1 MSSLRHK
8 LNIQKKGLPKLAS
21 KWCGASKALV
31 LWPFSA
37 PAAGEGL
44 FLFVSKAVIT

>member
-21 KWCGASKALV
+21 NWCETSEALFFK
-31 LWPFSA
+31 PFSA
-37 PAAGEGL
+37 RRCREG
-44 FLFVSKAVIT
+44 FF